1 MVPWSQAMIGTKPI
15 REILAQKDGKFATA
29 DLNGIAENV
38 TKAAYKIIEAKKATY
53 YGIGLSLVRIVKAI
67 FGGENSILTVSAMLR
82 GEYGVSEVFAGVP
95 CILGRDGIQEILTLN
110 LEPEEEKQF
119 QNSCALLDSVWHDSF
134 YADQAK
140 S

>member
-1 MVPWSQAMIGTKPI
+1 MLFRS
-15 REILAQKDGKFATA
+15 
-29 DLNGIAENV
+29 
-38 TKAAYKIIEAKKATY
+38 
-53 YGIGLSLVRIVKAI
+53 
-67 FGGENSILTVSAMLR
+67 ENSILTVSAMLR